1 MNPKILILILGIF
14 FLSFVS
20 ATENPQIYYKL
31 NLDYNYGNIT
41 INSTEIE
48 LSDKQIENPFG
59 FYSVSILDYD
69 GNLLNLTLFDVQN
82 KILYDTINEEGEI
95 SGGGFLELNETSFEI
110 FVPYYENAKKIVIYN
125 ENLSELTREDISE
138 FSKVQ
143 GEINE
148 EIPEEIETGNEI
160 EERKSIETFTD
171 TLLQYW
177 WALIIILIILIVY
190 LFYSIN
196 KKK

>member
-1 MNPKILILILGIF
+1 
-14 FLSFVS
+14 
-20 ATENPQIYYKL
+20 
-31 NLDYNYGNIT
+31 
-41 INSTEIE
+41 
-48 LSDKQIENPFG
+48 
-59 FYSVSILDYD
+59 
-69 GNLLNLTLFDVQN
+69 
-82 KILYDTINEEGEI
+82 
-95 SGGGFLELNETSFEI
+95 
-110 FVPYYENAKKIVIYN
+110 YYENAKKIVIYN